1 MKYMAVP
8 CGCGHRACTD
18 WHVSMVANVQ
28 GVRFTRQQAEL
39 VAALLND
46 ELDVRTL
53 LPDNTVIDLRGL
65 FK

>member
-1 MKYMAVP
+1 
-8 CGCGHRACTD
+8 
-18 WHVSMVANVQ
+18 MVANVQ